1 MERGTQG
8 FVIRGEKV
16 SLRKIT
22 LEDTDLIVKWRNN
35 ERVRNMVYNCNLI
48 DISGLFYKKAGVM
61 LEHLK
66 EFAKAIADECDNIEY
81 GHTDIDFDAR
91 KDTNMLFI
99 TFLHF
104 DPDRANTKTMR
115 FNYVQG
121 DYMMPIKV
129 SSDSMIS

>member
-1 MERGTQG
+1 M
-8 FVIRGEKV
+8 
-16 SLRKIT
+16 
-22 LEDTDLIVKWRNN
+22 
-35 ERVRNMVYNCNLI
+35 
-48 DISGLFYKKAGVM
+48 FYKKAGVI

-81 GHTDIDFDAR
+81 GRTDIDYDTR
-91 KDTNMLFI
+91 KDSNMLFI

-104 DPDRANTKTMR
+104 DPDRSNTKTMR
-115 FNYVQG
+115 FNYIQG